1 MAKTKRDDELSKKP
15 KIKEHLL
22 KMFNDIEQAFVEQH
36 TRSDDIAD
44 YWDCYH
50 CKLGPRQFYDGN
62 SKIFVPIVKDAIK
75 ARKTRFINQI
85 FPQAGRYVEVTT
97 SDGDLPQAQMSLAE
111 HYIRTSKLRTEVM
124 PALLVNGDVEG
135 QYSLYVTWEEITKNT
150 MSRVEKSFESDGM
163 DFEELGTH
171 EDMEEDE
178 IVEAG
183 PHVEV
188 IHDNDIMIL
197 PVTADSIPQAIAMGG
212 SVTILRRW
220 TKSMIKQKR
229 DDGEI
234 DRDIAD
240 KLMKEMSTKRPTAT
254 NTDTSKDIADAA
266 GIKTGG
272 GDKFCLVYES
282 WSNLK
287 VDGEQRMC
295 RSYYGGDDQILG
307 CKPNPYWCD
316 ECPLISCP
324 VEKVAGC
331 FKGRS
336 PTADVIDI
344 QVLANDATNEGADA
358 AHFSAMPIIMTDPEK
373 NPKVGTMV
381 LGLASIWETSPKDT
395 SFAQFPDLWNA
406 AIERVA
412 ACKQQ
417 IFQTLGVNPAMVAQ
431 GTGQKS
437 GKRNQAEM
445 AIEQQADLLTTAD
458 AVTVLEEGIL
468 TPLIQRFMAYDH
480 QFRDKDIT
488 IKQFGEMGLKANMEQ
503 IPPIQWDNRY
513 EYRWFGV
520 EQARN
525 AQQIQ
530 QQIAMANVIKGIPP
544 EMYRGYKLNLAPLIT
559 RMADNT
565 FGHRLA
571 PLIFEKVQGITVNP
585 DLENDLI
592 LQGFETPVHP
602 DDNDQEHLAAH
613 MQAAKMHGDPVG
625 KFQMHIM
632 AHQMQMQQKA
642 QIAMQQQQ
650 GAPQPGLPGGP
661 GGAGPGV
668 AGTPK
673 PGAQPSAPRMLKG
686 PPGMI
691 PPESMPRAGVVQMP
705 RKLG

>member
-1 MAKTKRDDELSKKP
+1 MAKKTDRDEELSKRP
-15 KIKEHLL
+15 KIREHLL
-22 KMFNDIEQAFVEQH
+22 KMFTDIEQAFIEQH
-36 TRSDDIAD
+36 ERSDAILD
-44 YWDCYH
+44 YWDCYN
-50 CKLGPRQFYDGN
+50 CQLGGRQFYDGN
-62 SKIFVPIVKDAIK
+62 SKIFVPIVKDAVK
-75 ARKTRFINQI
+75 ARKTRFVNQI

-111 HYIRTSKLRTEVM
+111 HYIRTAKLRTEVM
-124 PALLVNGDVEG
+124 PSLLVNGDVEG
-135 QYSLYVTWEEITKNT
+135 QYSIYVTWEEKTKHS
-150 MSRVEKSFESDGM
+150 MSRVEKPFESDGLG
-163 DFEELGTH
+163 FEELGTH

-188 IHDNDIMIL
+188 IHDNDIIVL
-197 PVTADSIPQAIAMGG
+197 PVTSDSIDQAIAVGG

-220 TKSMIKQKR
+220 TKAVIKKMKE
-229 DDGEI
+229 DKEI
-234 DRDIAD
+234 LPDIAD
-240 KLMKEMSTKRPTAT
+240 TMMKEMSVKRPAP
-254 NTDTSKDIADAA
+254 NKDTSKSMADAA
-266 GIKTGG
+266 GIQTGG
-272 GDKFCLVYES
+272 GDKYYLVYET

-287 VDGEQRMC
+287 VDGAQRLC

-307 CKPNPYWCD
+307 AKVNPYWCD

-324 VEKVAGC
+324 VEKIAGV

-336 PTADVIDI
+336 PIADVIDI

-395 SFAQFPDLWNA
+395 QFAQFPDLWNA
-406 AIERVA
+406 AIERVS

-417 IFQTLGVNPAMVAQ
+417 IFQTLGVNPSMVAQ
-431 GTGQKS
+431 GTGSKS

-445 AIEQQADLLTTAD
+445 ATEQQVDILTTAD
-458 AVTVLEEGIL
+458 AVTVLEDGVL
-468 TPLIQRFMAYDH
+468 TPLVQRFMAYDH
-480 QFRDKDIT
+480 QFREDPIT

-503 IPPIQWDNRY
+503 IPPIQMNNRY

-544 EMYRGYKLNLAPLIT
+544 QMYPGYKLNLAPLIT
-559 RMADNT
+559 RLADNS

-585 DLENDLI
+585 DLENDMI

-602 DDNDQEHLAAH
+602 DDNDQEHMAVHL
-613 MQAAKMHGDPVG
+613 QAAKMHGDHTG
-625 KFQMHIM
+625 RFQMHIM
-632 AHQMQMQQKA
+632 AHQMQMQQKSQA
-642 QIAMQQQQ
+642 AMQQQGQ
-650 GAPQPGLPGGP
+650 QPGAPGGP

-668 AGTPK
+668 AGTPR
-673 PGAQPSAPRMLKG
+673 PGAQPAPPRLMKG
-686 PPGMI
+686 PEGTI
-691 PPESMPRAGVVQMP
+691 PQDQMPRAGVVQMP
-705 RKLG
+705 RKM